1 MIRAQ
6 LLSLQTLSPAAIA
19 GANTEGDDSVV
30 LEKDRA
36 ANEMADAGDAKAK
49 LSGAI
54 LAAEQV
60 NSWYISMYGDEL
72 SSMYIVYK
80 LCAGSQHS

>member
-30 LEKDRA
+30 LEEDRA
-36 ANEMADAGDAKAK
+36 ANEMAVDAKAK

-54 LAAEQV
+54 QAAKQV
-60 NSWYISMYGDEL
+60 NSW
-72 SSMYIVYK
+72 
-80 LCAGSQHS
+80 

>member
-30 LEKDRA
+30 LEEDRA
-36 ANEMADAGDAKAK
+36 ANEMAGDAKAK

-54 LAAEQV
+54 QAAEQV
-60 NSWYISMYGDEL
+60 NSW
-72 SSMYIVYK
+72 
-80 LCAGSQHS
+80 

>member
-30 LEKDRA
+30 LEEDRA
-36 ANEMADAGDAKAK
+36 ANEMAVDAKAK

-54 LAAEQV
+54 QAAEQV
-60 NSWYISMYGDEL
+60 NSW
-72 SSMYIVYK
+72 
-80 LCAGSQHS
+80 